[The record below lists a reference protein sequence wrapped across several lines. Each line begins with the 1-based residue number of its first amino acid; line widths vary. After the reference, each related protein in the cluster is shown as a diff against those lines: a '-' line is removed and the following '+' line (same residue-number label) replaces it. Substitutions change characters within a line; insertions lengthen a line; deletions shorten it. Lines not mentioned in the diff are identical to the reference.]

1 MESFSRLLKSFLN
14 TNDLFQF
21 LLYTIHQPPKENQ
34 MKFTTTLALIL
45 ALSSSTLA
53 IAQSGSI
60 KDMDMKGIDNKPQTQ
75 ESKAMTHQ
83 MNVVVK
89 DVDVANGKVTL
100 AHEPVKSL
108 NWPAMT
114 MGFSVKDKT
123 LFDKL
128 VTSKKVKVEFMQQGS
143 DYVVTAVK

>member
-1 MESFSRLLKSFLN
+1 
-14 TNDLFQF
+14 
-21 LLYTIHQPPKENQ
+21 

-53 IAQSGSI
+53 IAQSGSM

-75 ESKAMTHQ
+75 ESKAMTHH
-83 MNVVVK
+83 MNAVVK

-108 NWPAMT
+108 NWPSMT

-128 VTSKKVKVEFMQQGS
+128 VISKKVKVEFMQEGS

>member
-1 MESFSRLLKSFLN
+1 
-14 TNDLFQF
+14 
-21 LLYTIHQPPKENQ
+21 
-34 MKFTTTLALIL
+34 MKPITTLALIL
-45 ALSSSTLA
+45 ALSASTLA
-53 IAQSGSI
+53 TAQSGGM
-60 KDMDMKGIDNKPQTQ
+60 KNMDMKESDNKPQSL

-83 MNVVVK
+83 MDAVVK
-89 DVDVANGKVTL
+89 DVDVTHGKVTL

-114 MGFSVKDKT
+114 MGFSVKDKA

-128 VTSKKVKVEFMQQGS
+128 VTGKKVKVEFVQKGS

>member
-1 MESFSRLLKSFLN
+1 
-14 TNDLFQF
+14 
-21 LLYTIHQPPKENQ
+21 
-34 MKFTTTLALIL
+34 MKLTTTLALIL
-45 ALSSSTLA
+45 VLSTSTLA
-53 IAQSGSI
+53 IAQSDGM
-60 KDMDMKGIDNKPQTQ
+60 KDMDMKGIDNKLQTQ
-75 ESKAMTHQ
+75 ESKAMTHH
-83 MNVVVK
+83 MNAVVK

-108 NWPAMT
+108 NWPSMT

-128 VTSKKVKVEFMQQGS
+128 VTSKKVKVEFIQQGS